1 MSDELEDDEDEVDE
15 ENDIEALVNKLPLEM
30 RRKILSKNA
39 PISEDEES
47 EDEEEDE
54 DEKNRWGKKKNY
66 WNADTADVEDVED
79 LDDAREEEA
88 ATKELFQAKL
98 KRMQQK
104 DFYDD
109 LDNEEEDNSDDVDA
123 DSQNGNTLGAKL
135 QQTKQAQSKSKKSK
149 QSIDFLVCCYE
160 KVFRDI
166 LLSAFLFFSCLGLF
180 LFIGNRMLHL
190 FIFSFF
196 LFVLG

>member
-1 MSDELEDDEDEVDE
+1 MSDEIDSEDDEIDE

-30 RRKILSKNA
+30 RRKILSKDT
-39 PISEDEES
+39 PLSEDEDS
-47 EDEEEDE
+47 EEDEEDE

-66 WNADTADVEDVED
+66 WNADTADVEDAED

-109 LDNEEEDNSDDVDA
+109 LDNEMEDDSDDVDA
-123 DSQNGNTLGAKL
+123 DSQNGQTLGAKL
-135 QQTKQAQSKSKKSK
+135 QQTGKQKAQNKKSK
-149 QSIDFLVCCYE
+149 QNTDLLVRFHWKEMDF
-160 KVFRDI
+160 
-166 LLSAFLFFSCLGLF
+166 
-180 LFIGNRMLHL
+180 
-190 FIFSFF
+190 
-196 LFVLG
+196 

>member
-1 MSDELEDDEDEVDE
+1 MSDEVEDGEDEVDE

-30 RRKILSKNA
+30 RRKILSKDT
-39 PISEDEES
+39 PLSEDEDS
-47 EDEEEDE
+47 EEDEEDE

-109 LDNEEEDNSDDVDA
+109 LDNEMEDDSDDVDA
-123 DSQNGNTLGAKL
+123 DSQNSQTLGAKL
-135 QQTKQAQSKSKKSK
+135 QQTGKQKQSKKSK
-149 QSIDFLVCCYE
+149 QNTD
-160 KVFRDI
+160 
-166 LLSAFLFFSCLGLF
+166 LLER
-180 LFIGNRMLHL
+180 I
-190 FIFSFF
+190 
-196 LFVLG
+196 